1 MTFGDAWHD
10 SAVKD
15 KQTRT
20 FATLSRG
27 ARLAKSLFYIKP
39 ERLGQMVEMGSIRT
53 PSTVSL
59 PPQVAGSLHQLLPT
73 GRNGQQGGRG
83 DGSLQGTWK

>member
-10 SAVKD
+10 SAIKD

-27 ARLAKSLFYIKP
+27 ACLAEALFYIKR

-53 PSTVSL
+53 PSMVSL
-59 PPQVAGSLHQLLPT
+59 PPQVAGSLHQPLPT
-73 GRNGQQGGRG
+73 GRNSRQGG
-83 DGSLQGTWK
+83 